1 VVGYLPLVSAFR
13 TFQRGRAEY
22 EALLESS
29 IGKLQHGTSEV
40 AS

>member
-1 VVGYLPLVSAFR
+1 VGYLPLVTAYHAYR
-13 TFQRGRAEY
+13 REPAEY

-29 IGKLQHGTSEV
+29 TGKLHHGTSEV